1 MDWSLALSESPRL
14 AIRVTVVGPKA
25 TLYELML
32 DRQKV
37 LEFRNRHE
45 VVDFLMQAT
54 SALRYD

>member
-1 MDWSLALSESPRL
+1 LSESPRL

-32 DRQKV
+32 DKQKV
-37 LEFRNRHE
+37 LEFKGRHE